1 MTNPALELREALR
14 ARYPGAMVRWDD
26 SGRALLVTDA
36 PRRGCDV
43 QDAPAAN
50 GLAYYDLPP
59 AALTVPSA
67 PPFAGYTDD
76 FPELQAALA
85 MLLPDGFSAQKC
97 AAELSPQGRRLVQTA
112 LAACAR
118 GERQVRALL
127 PNLRAA
133 WAAALREKNAAQKTA
148 CRATAAVLAAW
159 DAERRE
165 RSRAET

>member
-118 GERQVRALL
+118 
-127 PNLRAA
+127 
-133 WAAALREKNAAQKTA
+133 EKNAAQKTA
-148 CRATAAVLAAW
+148 CRAAAAVRAAW